1 LAEFVPDGRTKW
13 ARSHN
18 GNGDPYPNEGRPC
31 FIVLSRRCKRTR
43 EVAAAELRSTHS
55 AGDKPR
61 VADLFAIFA
70 TDDEGAGGIPLPAQD
85 SRYR

>member
-1 LAEFVPDGRTKW
+1 M
-13 ARSHN
+13 
-18 GNGDPYPNEGRPC
+18 
-31 FIVLSRRCKRTR
+31 
-43 EVAAAELRSTHS
+43 AAAELRSTHS